1 MDWNN
6 PEKSG
11 TIPDDAAEPHGYV
24 VKDLSPKDEPIS
36 HQVVGRVK
44 AYQAYDG

>member
-1 MDWNN
+1 LDWDN

-24 VKDLSPKDEPIS
+24 VKDLTLELRHGPDSY
-36 HQVVGRVK
+36 GR
-44 AYQAYDG
+44 QQ